1 ALVVARFLGGLDL
14 AHVRR
19 PALLVL
25 EIGVLALA
33 GANGL
38 IVLGVRVA
46 ADVRRLIR
54 SAQTDAGVEGE
65 RRRGRR
71 QEQGGDGRK
80 GVFIHMLISSSSR
93 REFFVFVER
102 CVEDIEIRNGSNSTQ
117 SAGNAVGGL
126 TLSQWFFGEI

>member
-1 ALVVARFLGGLDL
+1 MRVLKALRVLRATALVVARFLGGLDL

-46 ADVRRLIR
+46 ADARRLVR

-65 RRRGRR
+65 RRRGSR
-71 QEQGGDGRK
+71 QEPGGHGRK

-93 REFFVFVER
+93 RELFCFCR
-102 CVEDIEIRNGSNSTQ
+102 
-117 SAGNAVGGL
+117 A
-126 TLSQWFFGEI
+126 